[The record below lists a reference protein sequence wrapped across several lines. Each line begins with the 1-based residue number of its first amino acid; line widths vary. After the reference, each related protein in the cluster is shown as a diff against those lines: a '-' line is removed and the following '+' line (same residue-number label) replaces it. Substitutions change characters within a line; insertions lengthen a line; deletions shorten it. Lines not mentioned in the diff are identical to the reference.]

1 MNDIIEALDVRD
13 LLGLVDEIC
22 KRRRVTRQQVC
33 SRARTQAVARA
44 RHELWWRL
52 RHDQHAHFSYE
63 EIGRLFR
70 RHHVTVLHG
79 VRAHDRRLVVPG
91 PSAAGADAERAP
103 PAEAERA
110 R

>member
-13 LLGLVDEIC
+13 LLCLVDEIC
-22 KRRRVTRQQVC
+22 KRRGVTRLQVC
-33 SRARTQAVARA
+33 GRARTQAVARA

-52 RHDQHAHFSYE
+52 RHDLHAHFSYE
-63 EIGRLFR
+63 EIGRLFG

-79 VRAHDRRLVVPG
+79 VRAHDRRLAAPG
-91 PSAAGADAERAP
+91 PSAAGADAERARL
-103 PAEAERA
+103 AEAERT